1 MKYVNIMDAK
11 EQFAD
16 LVTQL
21 DTYQQDKIVL
31 TYDEKP
37 VVEMIRAPK
46 KIRGKRIFGIGKNE
60 LKLPPDF
67 DEVFDSLDAEIGKMF
82 FKEAVQ

>member
-21 DTYQQDKIVL
+21 DTCKQDKIVL

-37 VVEMIRAPK
+37 VVEMVRAPK
-46 KIRGKRIFGIGKNE
+46 KFSGKRVGVAKGKFKVPAEFDDWDKDVLEMFG
-60 LKLPPDF
+60 
-67 DEVFDSLDAEIGKMF
+67 V
-82 FKEAVQ
+82 